1 MTYNDTKTKAG
12 QVMPLL
18 MGCTAPTPIE
28 TDAVEHK
35 VIYDPMTQQVV
46 MDLRVVG
53 TKCLKTGSTR
63 PGRNANEKTDKKNE
77 IDDSKH
83 V

>member
-1 MTYNDTKTKAG
+1 MQYNKTKTNAG

-18 MGCTAPTPIE
+18 MGCTIPTPIE
-28 TDAVEHK
+28 VEEVEHK

-46 MDLRVVG
+46 MDMRVVG

-63 PGRNANEKTDKKNE
+63 AGRNANEKTDQKNA
-77 IDDSKH
+77 IDDTKA